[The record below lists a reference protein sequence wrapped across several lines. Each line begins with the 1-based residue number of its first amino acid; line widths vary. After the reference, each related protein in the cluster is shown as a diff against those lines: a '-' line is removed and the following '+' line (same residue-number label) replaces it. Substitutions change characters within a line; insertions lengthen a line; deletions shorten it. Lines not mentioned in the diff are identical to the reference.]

1 MNRTNKN
8 SKDRT
13 MTYRISFNRRRFL
26 GVSGAALSAPF
37 ILPSGLRAAQGKT
50 AANDKLTLALIGC
63 GGMGGYHL
71 DRMIEKREAG
81 EINIAALC
89 DVDEN
94 RLAQRLEKTGAGVQ
108 PYRDYRYVLERE
120 DIDAVMIA
128 TPDHWH
134 ANQMV
139 HAAETGKHVYVEK
152 PACCTIEEGTAM
164 MKAAKDNKIAVQV
177 GSQGRSQPEAYL
189 SHRYLANG
197 VIGHVD
203 RVDCFHYPSP
213 IDEEPVPD
221 SEPPAELDWDLWLG
235 PMHWRPYNK
244 KYCHGT
250 FRWLMESGGGQI
262 RDRGAHV
269 MSCAKYWMNADDQG
283 PTWVEATGTSPEYGL
298 WDSCVNLN
306 VTYTFENPDWVLTWN
321 QPGEPVP
328 KEERTPEE
336 AEITR
341 PGYGAVYRGDK
352 GTFHHWGGD
361 GGTWAE
367 RKAREWEP
375 PSGAVDVYKSPG
387 HMEDWIEGIKTGK
400 KTIMNIDAAVGVADL
415 CNLGNLSYLLG
426 RKLHWD
432 HKNRKIIGDDYANR
446 LLARPQRHP
455 YHL

>member
-1 MNRTNKN
+1 MKKLPAIT
-8 SKDRT
+8 
-13 MTYRISFNRRRFL
+13 RRRFI
-26 GVSGAALSAPF
+26 GGASAAIAAPYF
-37 ILPSGLRAAQGKT
+37 IPSGVLGAQGKPS
-50 AANDKLTLALIGC
+50 ANEHLTMALIGC
-63 GGMGGYHL
+63 GGMGGGHL
-71 DRMIEKREAG
+71 KEMIEHRSEG
-81 EINIAALC
+81 VVNLAAVC
-89 DVDEN
+89 DVDEK
-94 RLAQRLEKTGAGVQ
+94 RLAEKLEWTGPGVD
-108 PYRDYRYVLERE
+108 PYRDYRYILERD
-120 DIDAVMIA
+120 DIDAVVIA

-134 ANQMV
+134 AVQMV

-152 PACCTIEEGTAM
+152 PACCTIDEGTAM
-164 MKAAKDNKIAVQV
+164 MKAAKENKIAVQV

-189 SHRYLANG
+189 AHRYLANG
-197 VIGHVD
+197 VIGKVT

-221 SEPPAELDWDLWLG
+221 SQPPEELDWDLWLG
-235 PMHWRPYNK
+235 PLHWRPYNQR
-244 KYCHGT
+244 YCHGV

-269 MSCAKYWMNADDQG
+269 MSCAKYWMEADDQH
-283 PTWVEATGTSPEYGL
+283 PVEVEATGTPPTKGL
-298 WDSCVNLN
+298 WDSCVNMN
-306 VTYTFENPDWVLTWN
+306 VTYTFKNPDWILTWN

-328 KEERTPEE
+328 MEERTEDE

-367 RKAREWEP
+367 RKCREWEP
-375 PSGAVDVYKSPG
+375 PAGAIDVYKSPG
-387 HMEDWIEGIKTGK
+387 HKEDWYNGIKTGA

-426 RKLHWD
+426 RKLKWD
-432 HKNRKIIGDDYANR
+432 GANRRVIGDEAANR
-446 LLARPQRHP
+446 MMGRPQRYP